1 MFGIDQQTLIGIAL
15 IVSGFLLANIMWI
28 YLHGFLKRRA
38 IRLVRRELSSIM
50 PITIEQLE
58 AERRLNLAR
67 TNLEVQ
73 HLMTRI
79 AEAELREAESE
90 AKVSESLSII
100 GRLHNQIEILNLEIA
115 ARAKREQLTLYSSLD
130 KPTEEAE
137 EPNK

>member
-15 IVSGFLLANIMWI
+15 IFSGFLLGNIMWI
-28 YLHGFLKRRA
+28 YLHGWLKNRA
-38 IRLVRRELSSIM
+38 IRVVRRELSNIM

>member
-90 AKVSESLSII
+90 ARVTESLSII

-115 ARAKREQLTLYSSLD
+115 ARS
-130 KPTEEAE
+130 EEHTSE
-137 EPNK
+137 LQSH